1 MIEILKERVKNI
13 LKNLYNLELPEK
25 VRFEVPKNKSYGD
38 ASTNIA
44 FLLAKAL
51 RKKPKFIAEEIKA
64 ELEKDDIFEK
74 VEVVNNFINVK
85 FSSKF
90 YEYLYKKIKKPLFF
104 LESLKDIPLT
114 AKKIQYEYVSAN
126 PTGPLHLGHA
136 RGAIVGDVLTT
147 ILKLAN
153 FNIDREFYINDAG
166 RQVKLLVASTLLRL
180 FTLDKNLSWE
190 KSIEILKENKQF
202 LKYLE
207 KLGISLEELKN
218 EGYRG
223 EYIKDIAKDYF
234 EKLNNSLLENID
246 IESLEKFCLNWAMEN
261 IKRDLKNLGVEFDI
275 YFSEKSLYK
284 SKDFEDAI
292 NLLKPFIYEKDGAIW
307 LKTSLFGDDKDR
319 VLRKSNG
326 DWTYF
331 AGDIAYHYSKL
342 KRGYDYIV
350 NIWGHDH
357 HGYVK
362 RLKIAVFLLD
372 CLLNNGD
379 PLKEF
384 EILQDINNY
393 KKVDVLLIQLVKL
406 YRNGQ
411 EIKMS
416 KRAGTFVTLR
426 ELLNEVGKD
435 AIRFIF
441 LTKSHETPLDFDIEL
456 AKSQVN
462 ENPVFYVKY
471 AHARICS
478 ILRKAKEEN
487 LFWEEKDLDP
497 NLLNESEKR
506 LIKKLYSARDLIL
519 KVITKQSPHLIPY
532 YLLDLSSDFH
542 KYYNSYKVLSEDTTL
557 SLNRLKLIFLIKKV
571 IKELLDILNVEA
583 PEKM

>member
-1 MIEILKERVKNI
+1 MIEILKEKVKDT
-13 LKNLYNLELPEK
+13 LKKLYNLELPEK
-25 VRFEVPKNKSYGD
+25 AKFEIPKNKSYGD
-38 ASTNIA
+38 LSTNVA
-44 FLLAKAL
+44 FLLSKPL
-51 RKKPKFIAEEIKA
+51 KKNPKFIAEEIKR

-74 VEVVNNFINVK
+74 VQVVNNFINIR
-85 FSSKF
+85 FSPKF
-90 YEYLYKKIKKPLFF
+90 YKYLFKKIEKPFFF
-104 LESLKDIPLT
+104 LDSLKNHSLK
-114 AKKIQYEYVSAN
+114 AKKILYEYVSAN

-147 ILKLAN
+147 ISKKAN
-153 FNIDREFYINDAG
+153 FNVTREFYINDAG

-190 KSIEILKENKQF
+190 DSIETLKENQIF
-202 LKYLE
+202 LKHLKKLE
-207 KLGISLEELKN
+207 ISLEELKE

-223 EYIKDIAKDYF
+223 DYIRKIAKDYLNYAS
-234 EKLNNSLLENID
+234 LNNLD
-246 IESLEKFCLNWAMEN
+246 INSLESFCLNWAMEN
-261 IKRDLKNLGVEFDI
+261 IKKDLKDLGVEFDN
-275 YFSEKSLYK
+275 YFSEKSLYEN
-284 SKDFEDAI
+284 KDFENAF
-292 NLLKPFIYEKDGAIW
+292 NLLKNLIYEKDGAIW

-372 CLLNNGD
+372 CLLNKKD
-379 PLKEF
+379 PLEELKH
-384 EILQDINNY
+384 IKDIDNY
-393 KKVDVLLIQLVKL
+393 KKVDILLVQLVKL

-416 KRAGTFVTLR
+416 KRKGTFVTLK
-426 ELLNEVGKD
+426 ELLDEVGKD

-462 ENPVFYVKY
+462 DNPVFYVKY

-478 ILRKAKEEN
+478 ILRKAKEQN
-487 LFWEEKDLDP
+487 LSWEESQLDP
-497 NLLNESEKR
+497 SLLNNLEKE
-506 LIKKLYSARDLIL
+506 LIKKLYSAQNLIL
-519 KVITKQSPHLIPY
+519 KVVEKKSPHLIPY
-532 YLLDLSSDFH
+532 YLLDLAADFH
-542 KYYNSYKVLSEDTTL
+542 RYYNSYKILDKDINL
-557 SLNRLKLIFLIKKV
+557 SLNRLKIASLIKKV
-571 IKELLDILNVEA
+571 IKELLDILKVEA